1 VLQLPT
7 TQRIYVSDFFDFSI
21 YIDAEPEQIEQWY
34 LERFGMLLDT
44 AFQDLSNYYY
54 PYTKGSRSQ
63 AFADARKVW
72 NT

>member
-1 VLQLPT
+1 KPDVLIVEGINVLQLPT

-44 AFQDLSNYYY
+44 AFQDPSNYYY
-54 PYTKGSRSQ
+54 PYTKGSR
-63 AFADARKVW
+63 
-72 NT
+72 